1 MNLIATIREKERNK
15 TVGRIGGNIPC
26 LFLDRESEI
35 EGYQFYMVFQN
46 PDNPKEYFSIFVPDD
61 YGIMIDNNRYPDC
74 SVKVFS
80 HPFSKESDNTNY
92 TLRSINKTFLVG
104 YSEADDR
111 FDFLTK
117 SKHPQLIQDESYDME
132 QLEKDGYEFFVQI
145 DEDYYTEDLINENYI
160 FGYGA
165 LYLYRH
171 SENGTVIA
179 GFWQYS

>member
-1 MNLIATIREKERNK
+1 M
-15 TVGRIGGNIPC
+15 
-26 LFLDRESEI
+26 
-35 EGYQFYMVFQN
+35 
-46 PDNPKEYFSIFVPDD
+46 
-61 YGIMIDNNRYPDC
+61 
-74 SVKVFS
+74 
-80 HPFSKESDNTNY
+80 
-92 TLRSINKTFLVG
+92 
-104 YSEADDR
+104 DDR

-117 SKHPQLIQDESYDME
+117 SKHPRLIQEESYDME
-132 QLEKDGYEFFVQI
+132 KLEKEGYEFFVQI